1 MQMSYK
7 EVKMYEEMLELLEE
21 RHSNGEIDK
30 DNYNELKNRYSQKL
44 ESAIKSQEDQEKAPS
59 VQSAGFKSETEGTI
73 SIAGSAKFSAGE
85 VVKDIKIA
93 GSAKLD
99 GDIICKKL
107 KVTGSVKSNGNIT
120 AHGDVKC
127 AGSFKCEGF
136 LHAFGDAKFAGS
148 AKIGGETVIQGRIG
162 VSGSFECGSNVQA
175 DGGAGFSGSVAIGGN
190 LISQATIE
198 VEGKIIVD
206 NDLVTENVFINEK
219 KGVLKSRRSLRTS
232 EIYGNVFATGE
243 IFLAN
248 IEVKGDV
255 KGKKVT
261 IGPRTKIGGN
271 IYYVDDL
278 SLEKKI
284 ELKNEPIQI
293 TLDQLKL

>member
-1 MQMSYK
+1 MSYK

-21 RHSNGEIDK
+21 RHSNGEIDE

-44 ESAIKSQEDQEKAPS
+44 ESAKKSQEDQEKAPS
-59 VQSAGFKSETEGTI
+59 VHTAGVKSESEDAI

-107 KVTGSVKSNGNIT
+107 KVAGSVKSNGNIT

-127 AGSFKCEGF
+127 AGSFKCAGF
-136 LHAFGDAKFAGS
+136 LHGFEDAKFAGS
-148 AKIGGETVIQGRIG
+148 AKIGGETVFQGRIG
-162 VSGSFECGSNVQA
+162 ASGSFECGSNVQA
-175 DGGAGFSGSVAIGGN
+175 DKGAGFSGSVAIGGN

-206 NDLVTENVFINEK
+206 NDLVAENVFINEK
-219 KGVLKSRRSLRTS
+219 KGVLRSRRSLRTS
-232 EIYGNVFATGE
+232 EICGSVFATGE

-248 IEVKGDV
+248 IEVIGDV
-255 KGKKVT
+255 KGRKVT

>member
-1 MQMSYK
+1 MSYK

-21 RHSNGEIDK
+21 RHSNGEIDE
-30 DNYNELKNRYSQKL
+30 DNYNELKDRYSQKL
-44 ESAIKSQEDQEKAPS
+44 ESARKSQENQEKAPG
-59 VQSAGFKSETEGTI
+59 VYTAGYKSESESAI
-73 SIAGSAKFSAGE
+73 SVSGSAKFSAGE

-99 GDIICKKL
+99 GDITCNQL
-107 KVTGSVKSNGNIT
+107 KAAGSVKSKGSIT

-136 LHAFGDAKFAGS
+136 LHGFKDAKFSGS

-162 VSGSFECGSNVQA
+162 VSGSFGCRSNVQA
-175 DGGAGFSGSVAIGGN
+175 DKGAVFSGSVAIGGN

-219 KGVLKSRRSLRTS
+219 RGILRSRRSQRIS
-232 EIYGNVFATGE
+232 EIGGNVFATGE